1 MPLPPSRKAGLR
13 AGRQMQV
20 ESCEIPLTGA
30 PEILCR
36 ERFHTVPYDV
46 RRNKP
51 APRFDTGKNEG
62 CRCDE

>member
-20 ESCEIPLTGA
+20 EPCEIPFAGA

-36 ERFHTVPYDV
+36 ERFQTVPYV
-46 RRNKP
+46 YV
-51 APRFDTGKNEG
+51 AISLPRARHGEG
-62 CRCDE
+62 